1 MTIREA
7 FLSGRETLASG
18 GIESANLD
26 SSLLLAEVVGVS
38 RSSLIGAGPEQV
50 SDERLNAFLKL
61 LQRRLGGECVAYIL
75 GRKEFRGLDFAVNPS
90 VLVPRP
96 ETETLVEAAL
106 EKLKETANSPGSFS
120 GSQALRV
127 LDLCTG
133 SGAVAIALK
142 NEMPELEL
150 WATDIS
156 PQALETAKSNAV
168 RLLPEAPIHFRLG
181 DLYGALDSEKG
192 QTFFSLILSNAPY
205 IPSNEIAELP
215 PEVKNEPHIALDGG
229 ADGLC
234 IIKRI
239 VQGAKNFLQT
249 GGSLFLESDPR
260 QMEKISSL
268 LEKANFCDL
277 RIHKDLS
284 GWERVISANE
294 QRAISNEQLT
304 MFW

>member
-1 MTIREA
+1 MSIREA
-7 FLSGRETLASG
+7 LLTGRETLASG
-18 GIESANLD
+18 GIEAASLD
-26 SSLLLAEVVGVS
+26 SSLLLAEVLGLG
-38 RSSLIGAGPEQV
+38 RSSLIGAGPEQIA
-50 SDERLNAFLKL
+50 DERLDAFMEL

-106 EKLKETANSPGSFS
+106 EKLKEIASNSNSFS
-120 GSQALRV
+120 ANQPLRV

-150 WATDIS
+150 WAADIS
-156 PQALETAKSNAV
+156 PQALETAKSNAA

-181 DLYGALDSEKG
+181 DLYEALDPELAREKG
-192 QTFFSLILSNAPY
+192 QAVFSLIVSNAPY
-205 IPSNEIAELP
+205 IPAKEIAELP
-215 PEVKNEPHIALDGG
+215 PEVKNEPRIALDGG

-239 VQGAKNFLQT
+239 VQGAKNFLQA
-249 GGSLFLESDPR
+249 GGFLFLEADPR

-268 LEKANFCDL
+268 LEKAGFCDL
-277 RIHKDLS
+277 RIYKDLS
-284 GWERVISANE
+284 GRERVMSTN
-294 QRAISNEQLT
+294 
-304 MFW
+304 